1 MCLHVYLITFQT
13 YTGLKRQFHLHV
25 RMTPLTFP
33 ECSVQCQSLSPCVMP
48 CHAAPVSGAFGGNI
62 LVRRCLVY
70 AADMGLCLA
79 QPSRTRQKLPRPR
92 ERESG
97 VCVPELRAQLSGAAS
112 QHTPSCRQL
121 SQGENNWQSPDDWPR
136 GGLAKAELS
145 WDYGAKSDLR
155 SDNLRG
161 IVSGALVSTSTHP
174 QSRDQTGGE
183 WSTDGRTN
191 SDTS

>member
-1 MCLHVYLITFQT
+1 MPTCVSMCLHVYLITFQT

-97 VCVPELRAQLSGAAS
+97 VWSRNSDRSCRAQLHNIRPAVG
-112 QHTPSCRQL
+112 SCHKEKITGRVQTTGP
-121 SQGENNWQSPDDWPR
+121 GEAWPR
-136 GGLAKAELS
+136 LS
-145 WDYGAKSDLR
+145 SVGIMAP
-155 SDNLRG
+155 NL
-161 IVSGALVSTSTHP
+161 T
-174 QSRDQTGGE
+174 
-183 WSTDGRTN
+183 
-191 SDTS
+191 